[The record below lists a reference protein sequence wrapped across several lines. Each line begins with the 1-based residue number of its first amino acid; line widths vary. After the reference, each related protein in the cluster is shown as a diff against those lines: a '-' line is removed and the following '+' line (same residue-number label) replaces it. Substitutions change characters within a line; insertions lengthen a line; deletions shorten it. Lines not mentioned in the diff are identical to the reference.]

1 MPGAR
6 KRLTG
11 AQNSC
16 WLPRKR
22 SKRRHRGAGVDTALG
37 LSRRTERDL
46 AGSQSRARAWRGE
59 RMGMFAVLL
68 AAALCLGLPHAIAS
82 DKHAAFLMDVNSG
95 QILYQSAA
103 DQPRYPASL
112 AKLMTLYLVFERLE
126 QGRLD
131 DRTKL
136 KISAHASAAAPSK
149 LDLEPGEEIAVG
161 DAVKALVTKSAN
173 DVAVAL
179 AEHIAGSEE
188 RFARLMTEKA
198 QQIGMAATTFRNAS
212 GLPDPEQVTTAR
224 DMATLALRLMDD
236 FPKRYALFATPTFT
250 WKSETFRNH
259 NSLLFHYQG
268 TDGLKTGYTRAS
280 GFNLVAS
287 VRRGRKHVLGVVFG
301 GSTAAARN
309 TTMRALI
316 NNGLVKGATLETR
329 RKTLVATAAAPTA
342 KTTSA
347 RPTLVGEPRPG
358 LKAPATTEPA
368 PSTAP
373 IASPPRLEMVQVRP
387 VPVPRSA
394 QVQAAADEGA
404 QGVTTIAALIER
416 SVRRDAAPEADEVG
430 ASGPPSAPGSA
441 TPAAAPAGRAP
452 TLLSPPRLV
461 RGSPPST
468 LAEQALAMRR
478 DEASL
483 ETAAAPATAG
493 TGGMPIQ
500 IGAFQSADEA
510 QRRLAWVRQRA
521 TAVIGQHEA
530 VTQPVKQGDKLFYR
544 ARFAGFDGAAAA
556 SACKELRA
564 LKVESLNPRGH
575 RTA

>member
-236 FPKRYALFATPTFT
+236 FPRRYALFATPTFT
-250 WKSETFRNH
+250 WKGETFRNH

-309 TTMRALI
+309 TSMRALLNI
-316 NNGLVKGATLETR
+316 GLVKGASAETR
-329 RKTLVATAAAPTA
+329 KRSVVAAA
-342 KTTSA
+342 TSSSAQSRQGAGA
-347 RPTLVGEPRPG
+347 RAPA
-358 LKAPATTEPA
+358 LKAPPERA
-368 PSTAP
+368 PSP
-373 IASPPRLEMVQVRP
+373 IAVSPKFEMAQVRP
-387 VPVPRSA
+387 VLVSRTEPPTAGARS
-394 QVQAAADEGA
+394 GSP
-404 QGVTTIAALIER
+404 TTIAGLIELSAR
-416 SVRRDAAPEADEVG
+416 ATPEADERQGV
-430 ASGPPSAPGSA
+430 ATAERAPGP
-441 TPAAAPAGRAP
+441 TPPAP
-452 TLLSPPRLV
+452 T
-461 RGSPPST
+461 
-468 LAEQALAMRR
+468 
-478 DEASL
+478 
-483 ETAAAPATAG
+483 
-493 TGGMPIQ
+493 
-500 IGAFQSADEA
+500 
-510 QRRLAWVRQRA
+510 
-521 TAVIGQHEA
+521 
-530 VTQPVKQGDKLFYR
+530 
-544 ARFAGFDGAAAA
+544 
-556 SACKELRA
+556 
-564 LKVESLNPRGH
+564 
-575 RTA
+575 

>member
-1 MPGAR
+1 MVAILFAAACGL
-6 KRLTG
+6 LTS
-11 AQNSC
+11 N
-16 WLPRKR
+16 
-22 SKRRHRGAGVDTALG
+22 
-37 LSRRTERDL
+37 
-46 AGSQSRARAWRGE
+46 ARAN
-59 RMGMFAVLL
+59 
-68 AAALCLGLPHAIAS
+68 
-82 DKHAAFLMDVNSG
+82 DKHAAVLLDVNSG

-103 DQPRYPASL
+103 DAPRHPASL
-112 AKLMTLYLVFERLE
+112 AKLMTLYLVFERLD
-126 QGRLD
+126 QGKLD
-131 DRTKL
+131 YQTKL
-136 KISAHASAAAPSK
+136 KVSAHASAAAPSK
-149 LDLEPGEEIAVG
+149 LDLEPGDEITVI
-161 DAVKALVTKSAN
+161 DAIKALVTKSAN
-173 DVAVAL
+173 DVAVAF

-188 RFARLMTEKA
+188 RFARLMTDKA
-198 QQIGMAATTFRNAS
+198 RQIGMAATNFRNAS
-212 GLPDPEQVTTAR
+212 GLPDDEQVTTAR
-224 DMATLALRLMDD
+224 DMATLALRLMDE
-236 FPKRYALFATPTFT
+236 FPKLYPLFATRTFT
-250 WKSETFRNH
+250 YKTETFRNH
-259 NSLLFHYQG
+259 NSLLFHFQG

-316 NNGLVKGATLETR
+316 NNGLVKGATVETR
-329 RKTLVATAAAPTA
+329 RKTLVATAPPPTA
-342 KTTSA
+342 KTMSA
-347 RPTLVGEPRPG
+347 RATLVGEPRPL
-358 LKAPATTEPA
+358 LKAPAATEP
-368 PSTAP
+368 AP
-373 IASPPRLEMVQVRP
+373 IASPPRLEMAQVRP
-387 VPVPRSA
+387 VPVPRGA

-404 QGVTTIAALIER
+404 QAGTTIAALIER
-416 SVRRDAAPEADEVG
+416 SVRRDAAPEADELV

-441 TPAAAPAGRAP
+441 TPAAPPAGRGP

-478 DEASL
+478 DEASV
-483 ETAAAPATAG
+483 ESAAAPATAW
-493 TGGMPIQ
+493 TGGMAIQ

-564 LKVESLNPRGH
+564 LKVECLILR
-575 RTA
+575 AD

>member
-1 MPGAR
+1 MVAI
-6 KRLTG
+6 
-11 AQNSC
+11 
-16 WLPRKR
+16 
-22 SKRRHRGAGVDTALG
+22 
-37 LSRRTERDL
+37 
-46 AGSQSRARAWRGE
+46 
-59 RMGMFAVLL
+59 LL
-68 AAALCLGLPHAIAS
+68 AATCGLLTSNARAN
-82 DKHAAFLMDVNSG
+82 DKHAALLLDVNSG
-95 QILYQSAA
+95 QILYQNAA
-103 DQPRYPASL
+103 DAPRHPASL
-112 AKLMTLYLVFERLE
+112 AKLMTLYLVFERLD
-126 QGRLD
+126 QGKLEPQ
-131 DRTKL
+131 TKL
-136 KISAHASAAAPSK
+136 KVSAHASAAAPSK
-149 LDLEPGEEIAVG
+149 LDLEPGDEITVT
-161 DAVKALVTKSAN
+161 DAIKALITKSAN
-173 DVAVAL
+173 DVAVAF

-188 RFARLMTEKA
+188 RFARLMTDRA
-198 QQIGMAATTFRNAS
+198 RQIGMAATSFRNAS
-212 GLPDPEQVTTAR
+212 GLPDDEQVTTAR

-236 FPKRYALFATPTFT
+236 FPKLYPLFATRTFT
-250 WKSETFRNH
+250 YKTETFRNH
-259 NSLLFHYQG
+259 NSLLFHFQG

-329 RKTLVATAAAPTA
+329 RKTLVATAPPPSA
-342 KTTSA
+342 KTMSA
-347 RPTLVGEPRPG
+347 RPTLVGEPRPL
-358 LKAPATTEPA
+358 LKAPAATEPA

-373 IASPPRLEMVQVRP
+373 LASPPRLEMAQVRP

-416 SVRRDAAPEADEVG
+416 SVRRDAAPEADELG

-441 TPAAAPAGRAP
+441 SPAAPPAGRGP

-468 LAEQALAMRR
+468 LAEQALARHR
-478 DEASL
+478 DEASV
-483 ETAAAPATAG
+483 ETPAMPATAW
-493 TGGMPIQ
+493 TGGMAIQ

-564 LKVESLNPRGH
+564 LKVECLILR
-575 RTA
+575 AD